1 MFNHG
6 LFLLLKQVYPSIIYS
21 LSFIFILFIEKEQA
35 RTMINSALQGLKES
49 DRTANQ
55 SQQPV
60 NLDSLSNF
68 VEKYMKKILDKFL
81 PIYSIQTKN

>member
-68 VEKYMKKILDKFL
+68 VEKYTKKSLDKFL
-81 PIYSIQTKN
+81 PNYSIQTKN